1 MPRHSQT
8 PGGHTG
14 RGADSREFWNGVTPM
29 VAQSPTLGN
38 PTDPGVLSL
47 TQEIERLTAVE
58 AWRQLRLLDALP
70 LELAALVALRRR
82 LLLARLRG
90 GVGA

>member
-1 MPRHSQT
+1 
-8 PGGHTG
+8 
-14 RGADSREFWNGVTPM
+14 M

-82 LLLARLRG
+82 LLLARLQG